1 MVEYARM
8 DTHYLLY
15 VYDRIK
21 CDLWELGMNTDRL
34 IRSAIGQ
41 STQIA
46 KKVLFSTFFKSKP
59 K

>member
-1 MVEYARM
+1 MIEYARM

-15 VYDRIK
+15 VYDRLK

-41 STQIA
+41 STQICR
-46 KKVLFSTFFKSKP
+46 KVLFQFGSKP
-59 K
+59 KT